1 MGRLRPSSSRGRF
14 RWRRCKRPGEPV
26 QVTAATSTGP
36 VENGFAMAPGGIQA
50 DAQSLHGVLCRESIQ
65 QAMRDICLPLGKAE
79 VFGQPGRQRRGV
91 RLRDR
96 KIPAIQTGQWQS
108 QKCPGLA
115 VIFLLVVPNSDGHVT
130 FRNGTL
136 EALSVARVR
145 SCVSNL
151 CAKAGSNR
159 FRIISARP
167 PAKAGASYDSISL
180 ADLCE
185 GIQRY

>member
-1 MGRLRPSSSRGRF
+1 
-14 RWRRCKRPGEPV
+14 
-26 QVTAATSTGP
+26 
-36 VENGFAMAPGGIQA
+36 MAPGGIQA
-50 DAQSLHGVLCRESIQ
+50 VAQSLHGVLCRESIQ

-108 QKCPGLA
+108 QKCPGLT

-130 FRNGTL
+130 FRNGKL
-136 EALSVARVR
+136 EALSVARVPVQR
-145 SCVSNL
+145 LEPVREGWQQQVQNNL
-151 CAKAGSNR
+151 R
-159 FRIISARP
+159 TP